1 MTLHHGR
8 LGGGLLLAFLL
19 PVIIVVH
26 GYEKMDADSKVMR
39 ALQEAQFI
47 EGFALPG
54 AALLIRQL
62 GVGQREVS
70 GAAPLLKVQLG

>member
-47 EGFALPG
+47 EGFALPQ
-54 AALLIRQL
+54 AFDHAVAHEERVI
-62 GVGQREVS
+62 GVLYRMS
-70 GAAPLLKVQLG
+70 KNA